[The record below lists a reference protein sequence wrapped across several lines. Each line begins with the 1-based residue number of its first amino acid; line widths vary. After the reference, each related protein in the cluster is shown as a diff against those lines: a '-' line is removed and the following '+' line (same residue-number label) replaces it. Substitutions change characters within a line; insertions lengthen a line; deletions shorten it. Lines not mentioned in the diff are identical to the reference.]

1 MSSQADI
8 QALDAKIARLEAELE
23 VEREQSASRLKAE
36 RQQSASR
43 VEAERQHAASRLE
56 VEQRQSASRIDE
68 LEQKVKKLEIDK
80 RLSAPKPDNR
90 GARSEV
96 STGASNPAQQAQI
109 SQLREELATK
119 DAELAT
125 KDATIEQLF
134 EAVSFLRTSLI
145 GYRTVTDQAQ
155 QGMKAVKQCWED
167 IMDDCVTARND
178 IQFVY
183 EQTRHFERP
192 IFASEQDNATSPLS
206 EDTGPSSSRT
216 AKLTRD
222 GASEPRQPSPKS
234 TTAEP
239 AADAASGP
247 PRLPPRPTVAE
258 PAADA
263 TSDLLQALQL
273 SPTATIPTTNRTPEP
288 PQPAPSAQTAAKT
301 TASDDAASTTK
312 QAMDYAQAVK
322 TKRERTPYRLPYGR
336 AKIPLEQNPLF
347 AMPVVTHADFSAKK
361 EAARQTHFQPPKPQ
375 TSQRSNKAS
384 KRGGSTRGRNAR
396 GNEDRGGRGDRKPEK
411 GENL

>member
-1 MSSQADI
+1 
-8 QALDAKIARLEAELE
+8 
-23 VEREQSASRLKAE
+23 
-36 RQQSASR
+36 
-43 VEAERQHAASRLE
+43 
-56 VEQRQSASRIDE
+56 
-68 LEQKVKKLEIDK
+68 
-80 RLSAPKPDNR
+80 
-90 GARSEV
+90 
-96 STGASNPAQQAQI
+96 
-109 SQLREELATK
+109 
-119 DAELAT
+119 
-125 KDATIEQLF
+125 
-134 EAVSFLRTSLI
+134 
-145 GYRTVTDQAQ
+145 
-155 QGMKAVKQCWED
+155 
-167 IMDDCVTARND
+167 MDDCVTARND

-192 IFASEQDNATSPLS
+192 IFASEQDNAPSPLS

-216 AKLTRD
+216 AKLTTD

-234 TTAEP
+234 TTAEPAADAASGPRQPSPKLTTAEP

-273 SPTATIPTTNRTPEP
+273 SPTATIPTTDRTPEP

-336 AKIPLEQNPLF
+336 AKVPLEQNPLF

-375 TSQRSNKAS
+375 TSQKPNKAF